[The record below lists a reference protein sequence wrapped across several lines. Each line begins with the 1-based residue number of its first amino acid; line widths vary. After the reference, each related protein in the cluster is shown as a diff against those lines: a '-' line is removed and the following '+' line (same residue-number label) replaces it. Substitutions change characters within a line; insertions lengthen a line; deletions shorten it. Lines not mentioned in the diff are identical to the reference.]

1 MAQHQMPLLSRSNFN
16 PEFFKCTITQTRW
29 R

>member
-1 MAQHQMPLLSRSNFN
+1 MPLLSRSNFN
-16 PEFFKCTITQTRW
+16 PNFKRTITQEKDRW